1 MFGVGAGDALGG
13 GFPPGGAGN
22 FLLTATP
29 GTGCG
34 DPLLD
39 IPVILNVRIINS
51 ESIEIVASR
60 AVLLENFSLE
70 ELVPYGRS
78 FVLSYTRTAP
88 DTYLLT
94 LTPLTP
100 NGVYRLFCEQVEV
113 EGLLRLGV
121 DVGMLV
127 PPGLENPEGRV
138 IAMTRPRPFGLLE
151 ALTFAAGKELQS
163 VGGRPTTR
171 VTENFPIGGQ
181 FLRVRSTLGFPAAGS
196 ISIDGIK
203 VEYSEK
209 ADTAFKL
216 ASYNIVEFAAGDLVV
231 SVTRDIESRS
241 RL

>member
-1 MFGVGAGDALGG
+1 MFAVGAGDSLGG
-13 GFPPGGAGN
+13 PPPGGAGN
-22 FLLTATP
+22 YLLTQTP

-51 ESIEIVASR
+51 ESIEVVASR

-78 FVLSYTRTAP
+78 FVLAYIRTAP

-100 NGVYRLFCEQVEV
+100 NGVYRLICEQVEV
-113 EGLLRLGV
+113 GGLFRLGV
-121 DVGMLV
+121 DAEMLA
-127 PPGLENPEGRV
+127 PPDLENPEGEV
-138 IAMTRPRPFGLLE
+138 IAMKRPRMFGLLE

-171 VTENFPIGGQ
+171 VSENFPIGGR
-181 FLRVRSTLGFPAAGS
+181 FLRVRSTLGFPASGS
-196 ISIDGIK
+196 ISIDGVK
-203 VEYSEK
+203 VEYTEK

-216 ASYNIVEFAAGDLVV
+216 ASYNIAEFAAGDLVI
-231 SVTRDIESRS
+231 SATRDIESRS

>member
-1 MFGVGAGDALGG
+1 MLTVGAGDSLGG
-13 GFPPGGAGN
+13 PPPGGAGN
-22 FLLTATP
+22 YLLTPTP

-39 IPVILNVRIINS
+39 IPAILNVRIINS

-78 FVLSYTRTAP
+78 FVLSYSRTAP
-88 DTYLLT
+88 GTYLLA

-100 NGVYRLFCEQVEV
+100 NGVYRLVCEQVEV
-113 EGLLRLGV
+113 SGLVRFGIDV
-121 DVGMLV
+121 DILA
-127 PPGLENPEGRV
+127 PPDLENPEGEI
-138 IAMTRPRPFGLLE
+138 IALVRPRAFGLLE
-151 ALTFAAGKELQS
+151 ALTFAAGKELQA

-171 VTENFPIGGQ
+171 VSEDFPIGGQ
-181 FLRVRSTLGFPAAGS
+181 YLRVKSTLGFPASGS
-196 ISIDGIK
+196 ISIDGVK
-203 VEYSEK
+203 VEYTEK

-216 ASYNIVEFAAGDLVV
+216 ASYNIAEFATGDIVT